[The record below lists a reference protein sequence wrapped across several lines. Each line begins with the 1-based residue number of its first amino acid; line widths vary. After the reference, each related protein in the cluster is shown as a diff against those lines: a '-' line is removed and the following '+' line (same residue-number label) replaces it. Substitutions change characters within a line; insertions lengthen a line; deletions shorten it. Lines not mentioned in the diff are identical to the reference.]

1 MAAINEPTTALVL
14 GAGFSAAVN
23 PDLPT
28 ANELG
33 NRAYRHVI
41 DGGGSVALG
50 REFSLDFTFELALS
64 LLAEK
69 QPHLSELQNRR
80 NGVQLAEL
88 TSAIATVLEQ
98 AQEIAFERQPPNW
111 LYELLSVLNQWHS
124 TIVSLNQDLVVE
136 TAVEAHFLTPTS
148 PRPLLPD
155 AARLEILAAGG
166 SMETIDA
173 TDLLWHVPPLAGG
186 NRQQP
191 RNLAKSMRLL
201 KLHGSVD
208 WWWAPPDQ
216 TGATI
221 LREGVYGTFGNAR
234 RMSDQVRRDYLPGRE
249 RFIVP
254 PLATKSTYFD
264 NPITRQLWQDAFSSM
279 RSSARIALIGYS
291 LPITDHMTFGLLQS
305 VLEGRTVS
313 LDVVNSNVA
322 ELLPRLKALVGVKRD
337 DPLPSWVQT
346 YDGIDAIET
355 YTHELADERS
365 RELITGITTSLPSG
379 DANRSMH
386 IHWPRPY
393 GNTSRRVY
401 EVDGPDDCGVVTL
414 RTSIVG
420 QTDNLN
426 SRAGYDP
433 NAEHSEITFGD
444 LIPRLSDATSLV
456 ARHGDS
462 DAMRLVSY
470 EANIPWIMFIPAG
483 LVL

>member
-1 MAAINEPTTALVL
+1 MAALNEPTTALVL
-14 GAGFSAAVN
+14 GAGFSAAVST
-23 PDLPT
+23 DLPT

-33 NRAYRHVI
+33 NRAYRHVKE
-41 DGGGSVALG
+41 GGGSVVLG
-50 REFSLDFTFELALS
+50 REFSLDFPFEFALS

-80 NGVQLAEL
+80 NAVQLAEL
-88 TSAIATVLEQ
+88 TTAIAVVLEK
-98 AQEIAFERQPPNW
+98 AQESAFDRQPPNW

-124 TIVSLNQDLVVE
+124 SIVSLNQDLVVE
-136 TAVEAHFLTPTS
+136 TAVESHFLMPTS
-148 PRPLLPD
+148 PRPLSPN
-155 AARLEILAAGG
+155 ATRLEVFAGGG
-166 SMETIDA
+166 SMEKIDA

-186 NRQQP
+186 THQQP

-322 ELLPRLKALVGVKRD
+322 ELLPRLKALVGVRRD
-337 DPLPSWVQT
+337 DPLPPWVRT
-346 YDGIDAIET
+346 YDGTDAIET

-365 RELITGITTSLPSG
+365 RELIAGITTSLPPG

-386 IHWPRPY
+386 IHWPRPN
-393 GNTSRRVY
+393 GNTSSRVY

-414 RTSIVG
+414 RTAIVG
-420 QTDNLN
+420 PTDNLD
-426 SRAGYDP
+426 SRTDYDP
-433 NAEHSEITFGD
+433 NTERYEITLAD

-462 DAMRLVSY
+462 DAMRLVNY
-470 EANIPWIMFIPAG
+470 DANIPWIMFIPAG